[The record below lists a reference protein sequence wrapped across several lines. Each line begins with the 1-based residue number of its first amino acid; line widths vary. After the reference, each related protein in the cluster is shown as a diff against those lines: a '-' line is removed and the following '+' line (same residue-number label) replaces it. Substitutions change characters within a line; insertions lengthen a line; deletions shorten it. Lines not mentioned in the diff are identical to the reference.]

1 VNNMGKK
8 WNAERKNE
16 HYYKMAKKEQYR
28 SRASYKLLQ
37 LNKRFKVIKSGDK
50 VVDLGAAP
58 GGWSQIALE
67 AVGEEGKVIGVDLEW
82 IRPLDDENF
91 YTIRGDF
98 TNEEIL
104 GQVKD
109 LISGMAQVVIS
120 DASPKLSGIKD
131 MDNLRSADLA
141 DNALKVCD
149 HLLMHSGNFVLKA
162 FQGAEFENIVKN
174 IKERFKIVKTTKP
187 PSSKKGSVEMY
198 IVAKGFKR
206 MF

>member
-1 VNNMGKK
+1 MQKGKMNITTKWLKKNNTD
-8 WNAERKNE
+8 
-16 HYYKMAKKEQYR
+16 

-67 AVGEEGKVIGVDLEW
+67 AVGEEGMVIGVDLEW

-174 IKERFKIVKTTKP
+174 IKERFKTVKTTKP

-198 IVAKGFKR
+198 IVAKGFRR

>member
-1 VNNMGKK
+1 MGKK
-8 WNAERKNE
+8 WNVERKNE
-16 HYYKMAKKEQYR
+16 HYYKMAKKQQYR

-37 LNKRFKVIKSGDK
+37 INKRFKIIKSQDK

-58 GGWSQIALE
+58 GGWSQVALE
-67 AVGEEGKVIGVDLEW
+67 AVGEEGLVIGVDLEW
-82 IRPLDDENF
+82 IRPFDEEN
-91 YTIRGDF
+91 YLTVRGDF
-98 TNEEIL
+98 TEEEIL
-104 GQVKD
+104 IKIKS
-109 LISGMAQVVIS
+109 LLHGMAQVVIS

-131 MDNLRSADLA
+131 IDNLRSADLA

-149 HLLMHSGNFVLKA
+149 HLLMHSGNFIMKV
-162 FQGAEFENIVKN
+162 FQGTEFDNIIKN

-198 IVAKGFKR
+198 VVAKGFKR

>member
-1 VNNMGKK
+1 MGKK
-8 WNAERKNE
+8 WNIERKNE
-16 HYYKMAKKEQYR
+16 HYYKMAKKQQYR

-37 LNKRFKVIKSGDK
+37 INKRFKIIKPQDK

-58 GGWSQIALE
+58 GGWSQVALE
-67 AVGEEGKVIGVDLEW
+67 SVGEEGLVIGVDLEW
-82 IRPLDDENF
+82 IRPFDEEN
-91 YTIRGDF
+91 YLTVRGDF
-98 TNEEIL
+98 TDEKIITQIKSL
-104 GQVKD
+104 
-109 LISGMAQVVIS
+109 LHGMAQVVIS

-131 MDNLRSADLA
+131 IDNFRSADLA

-149 HLLMHSGNFVLKA
+149 HLLMHSGNFIMKV
-162 FQGAEFENIVKN
+162 FQGSEYDNIIKN

-198 IVAKGFKR
+198 VVAKGFKR

>member
-1 VNNMGKK
+1 MGKK
-8 WNAERKNE
+8 WNIERKNE
-16 HYYKMAKKEQYR
+16 HYYKMAKKQQYR

-37 LNKRFKVIKSGDK
+37 INKRFKIIKPQDK

-58 GGWSQIALE
+58 GGWSQVALE
-67 AVGEEGKVIGVDLEW
+67 AVGEEGLVIGVDLEW
-82 IRPLDDENF
+82 IRPFDEEN
-91 YTIRGDF
+91 YLTVRGDF
-98 TNEEIL
+98 TDEKIITQIKSL
-104 GQVKD
+104 
-109 LISGMAQVVIS
+109 LHGMAQVVIS

-131 MDNLRSADLA
+131 IDNLRSADLA

-149 HLLMHSGNFVLKA
+149 HLLMHSGNFIMKV
-162 FQGAEFENIVKN
+162 FQGSEYDNIIKN

-198 IVAKGFKR
+198 VIAKGFKR

>member
-1 VNNMGKK
+1 MGKK
-8 WNAERKNE
+8 WNIERKNE
-16 HYYKMAKKEQYR
+16 HYYKMAKKQQYR

-37 LNKRFKVIKSGDK
+37 INKRFKIIKPQDK

-58 GGWSQIALE
+58 GGWSQVALE
-67 AVGEEGKVIGVDLEW
+67 AAGEEGLVIGVDIEW
-82 IRPLDDENF
+82 IRPFDEEN
-91 YTIRGDF
+91 YLTVRGDF
-98 TNEEIL
+98 TDEEIITQIKSL
-104 GQVKD
+104 
-109 LISGMAQVVIS
+109 LHGMAQVVIS

-131 MDNLRSADLA
+131 IDNFKSADLA

-149 HLLMHSGNFVLKA
+149 HLLMHSGNFIMKV
-162 FQGAEFENIVKN
+162 FQGSEFDNIIKN

-198 IVAKGFKR
+198 VVAKGFRR

>member
-1 VNNMGKK
+1 MGKK
-8 WNAERKNE
+8 WNIERKNE
-16 HYYKMAKKEQYR
+16 HYYKMAKKQQYR

-37 LNKRFKVIKSGDK
+37 INKRFKIIKPQDK

-58 GGWSQIALE
+58 GGWSQVALE
-67 AVGEEGKVIGVDLEW
+67 SVGEEGLVIGVDLEW
-82 IRPLDDENF
+82 IRPFDEEN
-91 YTIRGDF
+91 YLTVRGDF
-98 TNEEIL
+98 TDEKIITQIKSL
-104 GQVKD
+104 
-109 LISGMAQVVIS
+109 LHGMAKVVIS

-131 MDNLRSADLA
+131 IDNLRSADLA

-149 HLLMHSGNFVLKA
+149 HLLMHSGNFIMKV
-162 FQGAEFENIVKN
+162 FQGSEYDNIIKN

-198 IVAKGFKR
+198 VIAKGFKR

>member
-1 VNNMGKK
+1 MGKK
-8 WNAERKNE
+8 WNAKRKNE

-37 LNKRFKVIKSGDK
+37 LNKRFKIIKSGDK

-82 IRPLDDENF
+82 IRPLDNENF

-104 GQVKD
+104 EEVKD

>member
-1 VNNMGKK
+1 MGKK
-8 WNAERKNE
+8 WNVERKNE
-16 HYYKMAKKEQYR
+16 HYYKMAKKQQYR

-37 LNKRFKVIKSGDK
+37 INKRFKIIKSQDK

-58 GGWSQIALE
+58 GGWSQVAIE
-67 AVGEEGKVIGVDLEW
+67 AVGEEGLVIGVDLEW
-82 IRPLDDENF
+82 IRPFDEEN
-91 YTIRGDF
+91 YLTVRGDF
-98 TNEEIL
+98 TEEEIL
-104 GQVKD
+104 IKIKS
-109 LISGMAQVVIS
+109 LLHGMAQVVVS

-131 MDNLRSADLA
+131 IDDLRSADLA

-149 HLLMHSGNFVLKA
+149 HLLMHSGNFIMKV
-162 FQGAEFENIVKN
+162 FQGTEFDNIIKN

-198 IVAKGFKR
+198 VVAKGFKR

>member
-1 VNNMGKK
+1 MGKNY
-8 WNAERKNE
+8 NAERKNE

-37 LNKRFKVIKSGDK
+37 INKRFKVIKPHDK

-58 GGWSQIALE
+58 GGWSQVAIA
-67 AVGEEGKVIGVDLEW
+67 AVGEEGLVFGVDLEW
-82 IRPLDDENF
+82 IRPFDEDN
-91 YTIRGDF
+91 YLTVRGDF
-98 TNEEIL
+98 TDEEIL
-104 GQVKD
+104 TKTKSF
-109 LISGMAQVVIS
+109 LNGMAQVVVC

-131 MDNLRSADLA
+131 TDNFRSADLA

-149 HLLMHSGNFVLKA
+149 HLLMHSGNFVMKA
-162 FQGAEFENIVKN
+162 FQGAEFDNIVKN
-174 IKERFKIVKTTKP
+174 IRERFKIVKTTKP

-198 IVAKGFKR
+198 VVGKGFKR